1 MKKNNYF
8 YKKGGLQN
16 NTFEQSK
23 SREIT
28 TNLETV
34 YINNIKIT
42 TNSEKEDK
50 KLFYFPKKNKIIYSD
65 DNNNNNQSGI
75 ISSPST
81 NNNTNKNNTRRE
93 QTTGFSLIYLGK
105 IQRKSIEEHL
115 AQGKTLKCH
124 HQNCKSFI
132 NNKEFTTLYD
142 YNIHYYNSNHSSQP
156 IHPEL
161 PLIELLGL
169 EPVGNPWEEVVK
181 NDTYL
186 PLSNSSKLDKKL
198 IEDYHYD
205 EEVDNQEGGLEEY
218 F

>member
-1 MKKNNYF
+1 LKKNNYF

-42 TNSEKEDK
+42 TNSENEDK

-65 DNNNNNQSGI
+65 DNNNNQSGI

-93 QTTGFSLIYLGK
+93 QTTGFSLNYLGK